1 MMLKSIQKQQI
12 LAHLSPYQPTMV
24 GVFGSYARNEQRPGS
39 DLDLLVK
46 FAKPVN
52 LLDLIGLEIELSE
65 LLGIKVDLV
74 TDPSVLP
81 ALRPYIEKDLQR
93 IL

>member
-1 MMLKSIQKQQI
+1 MLQPNQKQQI
-12 LAHLSPYQPTMV
+12 IKHLRPYNPTMV
-24 GVFGSYARNEQRPGS
+24 GVFGSYARNEQRLDS

-52 LLDLIGLEIELSE
+52 LLDLIGLEMELSD

-74 TDPSVLP
+74 TEPSVLP

>member
-1 MMLKSIQKQQI
+1 MLQPSQKQQI
-12 LAHLSPYQPTMV
+12 IKHLLPYNPTMV
-24 GVFGSYARNEQRPGS
+24 GVFGSYARNEQRLDS

-52 LLDLIGLEIELSE
+52 LLDLIGLEMELSD

-74 TDPSVLP
+74 TEPSVLP